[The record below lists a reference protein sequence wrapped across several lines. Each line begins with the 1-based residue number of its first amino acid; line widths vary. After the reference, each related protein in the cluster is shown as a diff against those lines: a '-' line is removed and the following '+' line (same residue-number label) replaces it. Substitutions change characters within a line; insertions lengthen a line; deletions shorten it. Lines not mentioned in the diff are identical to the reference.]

1 MYASET
7 PPADPTKNQL
17 WFNSGTAS
25 MFVYYLDSTG
35 GQWVEIVSIGA
46 APEITQ
52 LQTEIATLK
61 KQVADLVALIQ
72 K

>member
-1 MYASET
+1 
-7 PPADPTKNQL
+7 
-17 WFNSGTAS
+17 

-46 APEITQ
+46 APEITK
-52 LQTEIATLK
+52 LQNEIADLK
-61 KQVADLVALIQ
+61 QQVAGLVALIQ